1 MVTPRDLDSKLIKKT
16 TLGKRLHQLLQDL
29 DTLLRICEKNSYMI
43 KYLMWVILV
52 EIAQFLQY
60 KYF

>member
-16 TLGKRLHQLLQDL
+16 TLGKRLHQSLQDL
-29 DTLLRICEKNSYMI
+29 DTLLRIYEKNSYMI

-52 EIAQFLQY
+52 EIPQFLQY